1 MLKHVSNIFYI
12 INIIFYAKIEA
23 KKNYVHKKYFL
34 GPIDIHSAD
43 LEGSG
48 ILKVGG
54 VHPTDVGLVVAE
66 RLDA

>member
-1 MLKHVSNIFYI
+1 
-12 INIIFYAKIEA
+12 
-23 KKNYVHKKYFL
+23 VHKKYFL